1 MGSLILL
8 LIGFGVGAYY
18 GHKYPQKVEQ
28 ATDFTKKTFNDIK
41 DKFSKKETS

>member
-18 GHKYPQKVEQ
+18 GHKYPDKVQQ
-28 ATDFTKKTFNDIK
+28 ASEFTKKTFNDLK
-41 DKFSKKETS
+41 DKLTKKESQ